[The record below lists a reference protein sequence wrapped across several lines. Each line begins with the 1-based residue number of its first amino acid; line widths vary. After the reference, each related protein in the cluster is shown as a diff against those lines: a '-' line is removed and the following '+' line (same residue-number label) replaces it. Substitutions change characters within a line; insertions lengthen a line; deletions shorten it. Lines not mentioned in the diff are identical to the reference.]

1 MMKGF
6 LATGAL
12 LAFLSVAFGAFGA
25 HLLKNHLSADALS
38 VFETGVR
45 YQMYH
50 SLGLILIGLLALT
63 VLHESAGLLGWA
75 GGLMTLGIVLFSG
88 SLYVLSISGIRLF
101 GIITP
106 FGGVAFLAAWALVA
120 AAAIKA

>member
-1 MMKGF
+1 MKGF
-6 LATGAL
+6 IVTGAL

-25 HLLKNHLSADALS
+25 HILKSHLSAQALS
-38 VFETGVR
+38 VYETGVQ

-50 SLGLILIGLLALT
+50 SLGLILFGLLALT
-63 VLHESAGLLGWA
+63 VLHGSASLLSWA
-75 GGLMTLGIVLFSG
+75 GGLMILGIVLFSG
-88 SLYVLSISGIRLF
+88 SLYALSISGIRLL

-120 AAAIKA
+120 IAAIKA

>member
-1 MMKGF
+1 MKLF
-6 LATGAL
+6 IATGAV

-25 HLLKNHLSADALS
+25 HILKSHLSAHYLS
-38 VFETGVR
+38 VFETGVQ

-63 VLHESAGLLGWA
+63 VFHESAGLLGWA
-75 GGLMTLGIVLFSG
+75 GWLMMLGIVLFSG
-88 SLYVLSISGIRLF
+88 SLYALSISGISLL

-106 FGGVAFLAAWALVA
+106 FGGIAFLAAWALVI
-120 AAAIKA
+120 AAAIRA

>member
-1 MMKGF
+1 MKWF

-25 HLLKNHLSADALS
+25 HILKNHLSADALS
-38 VFETGVR
+38 VFETGVQ

-75 GGLMTLGIVLFSG
+75 GGLMALGIVLFSG
-88 SLYVLSISGIRLF
+88 SLYVLSISGVRLF

-120 AAAIKA
+120 AAAIRA

>member
-1 MMKGF
+1 MKGF
-6 LATGAL
+6 IATGSL

-25 HLLKNHLSADALS
+25 HILKAHLSAQALS
-38 VFETGVR
+38 VYETGVR

-63 VLHESAGLLGWA
+63 VLHGSASLMSWA
-75 GGLMTLGIVLFSG
+75 GGLMILGIVLFSG
-88 SLYVLSISGIRLF
+88 SLYALSISGVRLF

-106 FGGVAFLAAWALVA
+106 FGGVAFLAAWAMVA
-120 AAAIKA
+120 IAAIKV